1 MTNTKFGRIYVLKR
15 EGGAVLAREL
25 PWAYNVVE
33 IYFNLMGA
41 MPITVIFCILTLHL
55 NQERE
60 TVQLAKGRRHTK
72 GRKEGR
78 SDFL

>member
-25 PWAYNVVE
+25 PWAYDVVE

-41 MPITVIFCILTLHL
+41 TPITVIFCILTLRL

-60 TVQLAKGRRHTK
+60 TVQLAKGWRHTK